1 LQEYRFT
8 IAFMVEPH
16 YEQVEVTEV
25 EGERDEQLPA
35 DLQPF
40 QESRSAS
47 GGPGWAAQ
55 SRTQPGGA

>member
-16 YEQVEVTEV
+16 YEQVEVPEV

-40 QESRSAS
+40 QEKPVGQRRA
-47 GGPGWAAQ
+47 
-55 SRTQPGGA
+55 RLLVRC